1 MWWVYRAYLLT
12 SKTSVAQLTKK
23 WKRKYFPSLMLLDIF
38 IRVNNWK
45 ILTLQVSYE
54 FLVVIMV
61 WRSDLF
67 SILLCSALS
76 SLKVN
81 AVHHWSHKA
90 LLENW
95 AQNLCMGISHSYEGL
110 KTQNFSSDAG
120 LNWLYLLAREKKTAH
135 IIHRLFQRQ
144 TPDDA
149 ESSYLFGPFFLL
161 IQVCLFSG
169 IGSEVYGY
177 PFSVLF
183 LPPTLRTY
191 MRKLV
196 IWKHLEK
203 NFVSTQPSCFMPFQ
217 Y

>member
-67 SILLCSALS
+67 SILIYSALS

-95 AQNLCMGISHSYEGL
+95 GQNLCMGISHSYEGL

-120 LNWLYLLAREKKTAH
+120 LNWLYLLAREKKQRILFTGFFRDKPQMMQRAATFLDHSFSSFKYAYSQVLGARSRATLSVSYSCLLPYRH
-135 IIHRLFQRQ
+135 IW
-144 TPDDA
+144 
-149 ESSYLFGPFFLL
+149 E
-161 IQVCLFSG
+161 
-169 IGSEVYGY
+169 
-177 PFSVLF
+177 
-183 LPPTLRTY
+183 
-191 MRKLV
+191 
-196 IWKHLEK
+196 
-203 NFVSTQPSCFMPFQ
+203 N
-217 Y
+217 